1 MHAFS
6 RSGRFKVIVTIR
18 SSSATLMSSS
28 VIRMKVRQTSVC
40 RCSLLRYLKR
50 QPEVCRTP
58 WSLSSKLR
66 LALVDVRVQTFFR
79 IFGLEQL
86 LLQFTLE
93 RQRGFEWN
101 LSTGLHR
108 ALDSSDGTHSF
119 VGRRELPCVV
129 HHLLHELRVGF

>member
-101 LSTGLHR
+101 LSAGLRR
-108 ALDSSDGTHSF
+108 AFDPPDGARGL
-119 VGRRELPCVV
+119 VGRGELSRVI
-129 HHLLHELRVGF
+129 HYFRHELLSVF